1 MVIRRA
7 TRMLVR
13 RALTVIVVFR
23 PRMSHPPEL
32 DPRSKLLSHDAV
44 DEWIAA
50 ARSAGHRIGFTCG
63 SFDIMHA
70 GHVQYLARAR
80 AECDR
85 LLVAVNT
92 DDSVR
97 RYKSALRPI
106 NPEQDRMYV
115 VAGLA
120 SVDAVTA
127 LEESRPL
134 GLLLR

>member
-44 DEWIAA
+44 DESIAA

-70 GHVQYLARAR
+70 SHVQYLARLRFALDGRDSGAR
-80 AECDR
+80 CARMAAIRSITPDV
-85 LLVAVNT
+85 LVA
-92 DDSVR
+92 
-97 RYKSALRPI
+97 K
-106 NPEQDRMYV
+106 
-115 VAGLA
+115 
-120 SVDAVTA
+120 
-127 LEESRPL
+127 
-134 GLLLR
+134 